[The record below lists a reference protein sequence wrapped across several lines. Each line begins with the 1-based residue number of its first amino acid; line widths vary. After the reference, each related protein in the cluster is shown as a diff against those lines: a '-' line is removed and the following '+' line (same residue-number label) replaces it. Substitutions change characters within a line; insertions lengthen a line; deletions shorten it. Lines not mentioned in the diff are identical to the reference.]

1 MSKFKQLVSL
11 AGSAGTCGWLLL
23 AEPIINF
30 LTARRRDLE
39 AYAVVDMSA
48 AITIVFYLVCFL
60 FVFFGKEKIKSALR
74 WADLFRTPMAWFLIY
89 TLLGFVSMYWSVNF
103 RLTGYRAF
111 ECLTMMLLM
120 LKVWKSLVSYENNSK
135 IINWC
140 MLYVSVQVICQII
153 SVVMWSSD
161 IFEILASSQMVATTF
176 FFMAL
181 YHPNKRLMY
190 YLIIVMAFLSGS
202 TVAYIGM
209 AIGLVSMFFGKSK
222 YILPVSVLAFVGFL
236 LVAFIGPQKVLKD
249 TIFYDKETISMEE
262 TSGRDKIMET
272 ALLTLDQ
279 QPQGYGF
286 FAGEPYILYQEY
298 AGAINGHN
306 SFFSA
311 AMGLGYAGVGIILL
325 FFIGMFRVTFSSY
338 IPREVRQ
345 SLIGCFFVGFL
356 HCMGNPGIGSRIYG
370 SWMPVMLLF
379 TMICSFYA
387 YNRKYRNAHNLGY

>member
-23 AEPIINF
+23 AEPIINL

-89 TLLGFVSMYWSVNF
+89 TLLGFVSMFWSVNYQ
-103 RLTGYRAF
+103 LTGYRAF

-120 LKVWKSLVSYENNSK
+120 MTVWKRLFAYGNYSMV
-135 IINWC
+135 INYC
-140 MLYVSVQVICQII
+140 MLFVGVQVICQIL
-153 SVVMWSSD
+153 SVLKWSTD
-161 IFEILASSQMVATTF
+161 IFEILSSSQMVATTF
-176 FFMAL
+176 FFMAF
-181 YHPNKRLMY
+181 YHPNKKMFY
-190 YLIIVMAFLSGS
+190 YLIMVMAILSGS

-209 AIGLVSMFFGKSK
+209 ALGLFSLFFVRSK
-222 YILPVSVLAFVGFL
+222 YRFLVFVLAFIGFL
-236 LVAFIGPQKVLKD
+236 VIAYIGPQKVIKD
-249 TIFYDKETISMEE
+249 TIFYDKESVSLEE
-262 TSGRDKIMET
+262 TSGRDQIMET
-272 ALLTLDQ
+272 ALFAMEQ

-286 FAGEPYILYQEY
+286 FAGEPYVLYQTVT
-298 AGAINGHN
+298 GAINGHN
-306 SFFSA
+306 SFLSA
-311 AMGLGYAGVGIILL
+311 ALGLGYAGVVIIFI